1 MTHESRFYIRALLDK
16 EVSRAAQ
23 KLRFATESIEA
34 WKKQYPS
41 IPVPPILLAGV
52 EMAQQELD
60 AAHSALDDFE
70 QEQKVFENATAHIDD
85 IGGVTV
91 HNFELPVTQPVGV
104 AEELDA
110 RTLGAFADRKRAEVK
125 WND

>member
-23 KLRFATESIEA
+23 KHRFATESIEA

-41 IPVPPILLAGV
+41 IPVSPILLAGV

-60 AAHSALDDFE
+60 DAHAALDDFE
-70 QEQKVFENATAHIDD
+70 QEQKALENATAHIDD

-91 HNFELPVTQPVGV
+91 HEFSAPFTAVDNLPTTI
-104 AEELDA
+104 DA
-110 RTLGAFADRKRAEVK
+110 RAMTNLVRERNVEVSVHG
-125 WND
+125 